1 MIETSK
7 SKSEGSLEEIKV
19 VLGWVYNTLTLC
31 VSLPDPKFI
40 SSTKTIQGILSKD
53 KTKSKNLET
62 LIERLNHTASI
73 IPSERHF
80 LAIIRY
86 FHSMMNDF
94 SRYQFGPNIRDD
106 LKLHIRILQ
115 NAHKGILMNLLT
127 YLEPTR
133 INLTDACKVG
143 MGGFSSKG
151 RAWRRKIPKEYWGRT
166 HINLL

>member
-62 LIERLNHTASI
+62 LIGRLNHTVSI
-73 IPSERHF
+73 IPLARHF
-80 LAIIRY
+80 LAIIKF
-86 FHSMMNDF
+86 FHS
-94 SRYQFGPNIRDD
+94 
-106 LKLHIRILQ
+106 KV
-115 NAHKGILMNLLT
+115 NAF
-127 YLEPTR
+127 
-133 INLTDACKVG
+133 A
-143 MGGFSSKG
+143 
-151 RAWRRKIPKEYWGRT
+151 
-166 HINLL
+166 